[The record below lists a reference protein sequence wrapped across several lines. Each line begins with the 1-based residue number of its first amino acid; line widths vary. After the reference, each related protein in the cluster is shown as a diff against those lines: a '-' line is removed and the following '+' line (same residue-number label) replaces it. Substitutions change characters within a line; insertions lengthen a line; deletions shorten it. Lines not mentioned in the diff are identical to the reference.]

1 MSDIDK
7 RFTRLNPHFGVI
19 TYDDFKTFD
28 RDTVINL
35 LATEKLVV
43 FRGHTGTPA
52 EVVAFAE
59 LLANAESWSADDD
72 GMVGNFERKLHHPDN
87 KKITMVRNG
96 RDGVLGTKEVSWH
109 NDVAHRP
116 WYREGG
122 TCPTRILYAEIL
134 PSIPTPTLWCDQ
146 EWLYDNCPLD
156 LRDAIENKQAKYIAP
171 YETAW
176 ETHMRPLVI
185 TNPNT
190 GRKALSA
197 SILFFLGLEGFTP
210 SEFFTIKKKL
220 LEIATRPENVITHQ
234 WQVGDLVINN
244 NYSISHH
251 RPEFNTEE
259 DRVLWRLTFQIP
271 ELIPKFD

>member
-1 MSDIDK
+1 
-7 RFTRLNPHFGVI
+7 
-19 TYDDFKTFD
+19 
-28 RDTVINL
+28 
-35 LATEKLVV
+35 
-43 FRGHTGTPA
+43 
-52 EVVAFAE
+52 
-59 LLANAESWSADDD
+59 
-72 GMVGNFERKLHHPDN
+72 
-87 KKITMVRNG
+87 
-96 RDGVLGTKEVSWH
+96 
-109 NDVAHRP
+109 
-116 WYREGG
+116 
-122 TCPTRILYAEIL
+122 LYAEIL